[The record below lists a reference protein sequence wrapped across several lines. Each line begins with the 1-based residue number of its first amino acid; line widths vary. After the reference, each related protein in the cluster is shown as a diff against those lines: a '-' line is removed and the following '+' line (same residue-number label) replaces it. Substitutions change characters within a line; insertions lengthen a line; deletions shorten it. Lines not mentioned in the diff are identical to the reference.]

1 MQKCNS
7 CDENVIENP
16 VNIFLGSFFYTENLV
31 IRSEPFPEGIATSS
45 PSITSSEEKVSEAK
59 TTLFTDTADSTAGAK
74 ESVTNKASPGVKKS
88 SAEKKANQDGDDPFG
103 ALDWKDGIASLPG
116 NVIKE
121 SLHNCR
127 VGWLRLFL
135 IYTNIYFNYS
145 HPRGNS
151 NNYSTSVHWIRG
163 CKKNKS
169 CAVPSCFW
177 SPHTQKARVE

>member
-7 CDENVIENP
+7 CDENFIENP
-16 VNIFLGSFFYTENLV
+16 VNIFLGSFFFFFYAENLV

-74 ESVTNKASPGVKKS
+74 ESVANKASPGVKKS
-88 SAEKKANQDGDDPFG
+88 SAEKKATQDGDDPFG

-151 NNYSTSVHWIRG
+151 NNYSTSVHWI
-163 CKKNKS
+163 
-169 CAVPSCFW
+169 
-177 SPHTQKARVE
+177 